1 MPGVVPHTSTYA
13 LTNATLSYALEIA
26 DHGLHEAG
34 ARDRALRLG
43 LNTYAGKVA
52 HPAVAE
58 SLKMKAHSPW
68 E

>member
-1 MPGVVPHTSTYA
+1 MPGAVPHTSTYA

-26 DHGLHEAG
+26 DHGLLAAG
-34 ARDRALRLG
+34 TRNPAIRLG
-43 LNTYAGKVA
+43 LNTHEGKVT

-58 SLKMKAHSPW
+58 ALGFKAESPW